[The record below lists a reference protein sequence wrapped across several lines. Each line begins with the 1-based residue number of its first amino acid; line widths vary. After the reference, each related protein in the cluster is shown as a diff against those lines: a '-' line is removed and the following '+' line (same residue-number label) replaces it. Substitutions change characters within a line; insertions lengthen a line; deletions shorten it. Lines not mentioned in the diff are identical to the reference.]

1 MTEVTG
7 PLLRLERDADRPG
20 SSFPHRLTASGG
32 DYAWLTDAEAAD
44 FEARYWTGDLPRPEA
59 LKAAEVAE
67 AICTLVAGVVGEDT
81 PTPPAARV
89 LPEGVHEAADGERLY
104 LMPGYGL
111 PAGWQ
116 WLDRSDGV
124 WENCHPGAW
133 AVDDDDATQVR
144 PIPDPEPEPVP
155 HTESIGRVTT
165 ESPWPVTSYHG
176 HADGGRWVLCDS
188 VNADGEQNGWQNGW
202 DRVNADSSGMV
213 LCLPITDGDGE

>member
-7 PLLRLERDADRPG
+7 PLLRLERDADPG
-20 SSFPHRLTASGG
+20 DRWPHRIVRPDGTAICW
-32 DYAWLTDAEAAD
+32 ATDAEAAD
-44 FEARYWTGDLPRPEA
+44 FEARYWAGDLPR
-59 LKAAEVAE
+59 
-67 AICTLVAGVVGEDT
+67 

-144 PIPDPEPEPVP
+144 PIPAPEPEPVP

-213 LCLPITDGDGE
+213 SCLPITDGDGQ